1 MISMLMEDGISMRIT
16 PIVAMFAGA
25 LGCISCSLSSSY
37 CATLER
43 RVQTEAFV
51 DYLVEWVDENV
62 AGRQFTVEE
71 AIPTGGKGP
80 GSWLVGAEIEWSE
93 IDFDKNS
100 QVRLVPI
107 GGDPRS
113 VYFGERSRAGI
124 LVQLPNAS
132 DFGVDDQAIRYSS
145 GRVAVFC
152 LE

>member
-1 MISMLMEDGISMRIT
+1 MRIVFFLAVL
-16 PIVAMFAGA
+16 VASLAFVSCG
-25 LGCISCSLSSSY
+25 LGSSY
-37 CATLER
+37 CARLEH
-43 RVQTEAFV
+43 RVQTEAYS
-51 DYLVEWVDENV
+51 DYLIDWVDENV
-62 AGRQFTVEE
+62 AGREFTVEE

-80 GSWLVGAEIEWSE
+80 GGWLVGADMEWRKV
-93 IDFDKNS
+93 DFDDSS

-132 DFGVDDQAIRYSS
+132 GFGVDDKAIRYSS
-145 GRVAVFC
+145 GRIAVFC